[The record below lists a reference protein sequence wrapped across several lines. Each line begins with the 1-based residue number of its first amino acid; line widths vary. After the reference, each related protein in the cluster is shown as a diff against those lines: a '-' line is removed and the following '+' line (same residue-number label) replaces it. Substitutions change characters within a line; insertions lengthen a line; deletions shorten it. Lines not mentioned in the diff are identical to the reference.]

1 MKKALTLL
9 MLLVLVVSF
18 VSAGSVYLD
27 TGVSFSNGSRSFEL
41 SNGSK
46 NSAVSCS
53 FVSLPIEAGY
63 RHALDNNI
71 VISGSVAEYISL
83 SEKFNGTA
91 SEDKIFPS
99 STVIKAEAGYRMD
112 INKEMYAEFLGGFS
126 FGFGLEKDD
135 HSKTSLTT
143 ISLVGEAGISYE
155 ITDSVFLRAGA
166 KLAFPFATNI
176 TTKASSGST
185 TVEAKVKHS
194 GFMFNI
200 TPFIG
205 GAYQF

>member
-1 MKKALTLL
+1 MNKALTLL
-9 MLLVLVVSF
+9 MVGVLVVSF

-27 TGVSFSNGSRSFEL
+27 TGVSFSNGSRAIFSEGREVVDGL
-41 SNGSK
+41 DYS
-46 NSAVSCS
+46 VI
-53 FVSLPIEAGY
+53 SLPIEAGY

-135 HSKTSLTT
+135 HYKTSFTT

-155 ITDSVFLRAGA
+155 IADSVFLRAGA

-185 TVEAKVKHS
+185 TVEAKVNHS

-205 GAYQF
+205 ASYQF

>member
-27 TGVSFSNGSRSFEL
+27 TGVSFSNGSRAIFSEGREVVDGL
-41 SNGSK
+41 DYS
-46 NSAVSCS
+46 VI
-53 FVSLPIEAGY
+53 SLPIEAGY
-63 RHALDNNI
+63 RHAFDNNI
-71 VISGSVAEYISL
+71 VISGSVAEYFTL
-83 SEKFNGTA
+83 SQKVDNRVV
-91 SEDKIFPS
+91 DDNKLPS

-126 FGFGLEKDD
+126 FGFGSEKND
-135 HSKTSLTT
+135 HAKTSFTT

-166 KLAFPFATNI
+166 KLAFPFATNL
-176 TTKASSGST
+176 TVKTSAASISG
-185 TVEAKVKHS
+185 EMS

>member
-27 TGVSFSNGSRSFEL
+27 TGVSFSNGNRVIYYKGEKLGDVDL
-41 SNGSK
+41 S
-46 NSAVSCS
+46 VI
-53 FVSLPIEAGY
+53 SLPIEAGY

-71 VISGSVAEYISL
+71 VFSGSVAEYFTL
-83 SEKFNGTA
+83 SQKADNTVV
-91 SEDKIFPS
+91 DDNNKFPS

-126 FGFGLEKDD
+126 FGFGLEKAD
-135 HSKTSLTT
+135 HSKTSFTT

-155 ITDSVFLRAGA
+155 IADSVFLRAGA